1 VGEKMNPTPSG
12 GDSQTIHARKAS
24 SLQSK
29 TTNITMND
37 LFLAASRRQ
46 LRFTTSRGH
55 IATEDLWS
63 LSLQSLN
70 SIGQFVIAN
79 LKPGAESL
87 LENPDAR
94 ATQAEEDE
102 KLRLEIIKAVIKI
115 KQDENKAKLAESTK
129 ASQRQFIKE
138 LLEKKKIGAMESM
151 SEEELQAQLAA
162 LG

>member
-1 VGEKMNPTPSG
+1 
-12 GDSQTIHARKAS
+12 
-24 SLQSK
+24 
-29 TTNITMND
+29 MND

-55 IATEDLWS
+55 ITTEDLWS

-79 LKPGAESL
+79 LKPGTESL
-87 LENPDAR
+87 LENPDER

>member
-1 VGEKMNPTPSG
+1 
-12 GDSQTIHARKAS
+12 
-24 SLQSK
+24 
-29 TTNITMND
+29 MND